1 MSDKIKN
8 TYTNEHICENCLMA
22 HNVLGHSSEDHRKA
36 VEANLEGLED
46 IVYRLDGEYTD
57 EGPQPHFGSGCFSCG
72 DFSPAGNRYN
82 MTVIEFYT
90 YKRS

>member
-8 TYTNEHICENCLMA
+8 TYTNERICENCLMA

-57 EGPQPHFGSGCFSCG
+57 EGPQPHLEADVSHVGI
-72 DFSPAGNRYN
+72 SPPL
-82 MTVIEFYT
+82 VIDT
-90 YKRS
+90 T